1 MVVRAPKL
9 PKLEFAHL

>member
-1 MVVRAPKL
+1 MHQ

>member
-1 MVVRAPKL
+1 MVGAIGEL